1 MEAGHWETPARR
13 EHGVCMEPEAGACP
27 TPGWGDRAQSH
38 GETPERVQTG
48 GYQPQLPPLSSLPH
62 PWCFPRDRR
71 VGSKLAKIPKPPRPA
86 APRPAG
92 TASLGAASLKLG
104 RRRQSPEPEQAR
116 SLKRKGSATAANPA
130 AGAGEGGRRPRDA
143 RRNAKHPTAQARPA
157 WGWDGRGMSEEGGNP
172 RFAVRISKLR
182 ARRPALGTSV

>member
-1 MEAGHWETPARR
+1 
-13 EHGVCMEPEAGACP
+13 MEPEAGACP
-27 TPGWGDRAQSH
+27 TPGWGDCAESH
-38 GETPERVQTG
+38 RETPERVQTV
-48 GYQPQLPPLSSLPH
+48 GYQTQLPPLSPLPH
-62 PWCFPRDRR
+62 PWCFPGDRR

-130 AGAGEGGRRPRDA
+130 AGAGEGRPAAPGCSQERQASHGTGEAGLGLGWMRDE
-143 RRNAKHPTAQARPA
+143 RGGGQSPVCRGDFKTSGAQAGPRHLRI
-157 WGWDGRGMSEEGGNP
+157 RGT
-172 RFAVRISKLR
+172 FAL
-182 ARRPALGTSV
+182 